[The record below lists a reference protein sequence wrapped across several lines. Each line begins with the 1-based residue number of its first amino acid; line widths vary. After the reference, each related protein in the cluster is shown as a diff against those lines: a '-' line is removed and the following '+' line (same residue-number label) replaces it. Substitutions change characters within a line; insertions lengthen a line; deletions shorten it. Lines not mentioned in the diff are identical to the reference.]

1 MGEHG
6 VGIVLSQTSRVR
18 SSLKFEVFS
27 KMFIGV
33 EFAVSYFIIF
43 GGFGWV
49 HILVLVG
56 KPGFERVQS
65 REGNF
70 LGFEFLTRNEEKN
83 EFPHEERGIF
93 EEFFLVYFP
102 LK

>member
-6 VGIVLSQTSRVR
+6 VGRVLSRTSRVR

-56 KPGFERVQS
+56 IW
-65 REGNF
+65 
-70 LGFEFLTRNEEKN
+70 
-83 EFPHEERGIF
+83 GIF
-93 EEFFLVYFP
+93 SVLNSSRGMR
-102 LK
+102 K

>member
-6 VGIVLSQTSRVR
+6 VGRVLSRTSRVR

-70 LGFEFLTRNEEKN
+70 LGFEFLTRNEEIDGHSHN
-83 EFPHEERGIF
+83 ERGIF
-93 EEFFLVYFP
+93 
-102 LK
+102 